1 MQVLDEPSILPDE
14 ESSYKEE
21 DDIDLGECFERFE
34 KEILAQKKRL
44 DQRLVYLQ
52 QECQLAKEGIIL
64 KEEEVRATVQGFERV
79 NQEIEELKAR
89 FEVNDV
95 EMRRQLGNAAKKI
108 DKYKTKVSE
117 LNAEL

>member
-1 MQVLDEPSILPDE
+1 M
-14 ESSYKEE
+14 
-21 DDIDLGECFERFE
+21 
-34 KEILAQKKRL
+34 
-44 DQRLVYLQ
+44 
-52 QECQLAKEGIIL
+52 
-64 KEEEVRATVQGFERV
+64 